1 MFTKENAA
9 TLPLIIILC
18 EFCFF
23 NINRYSDWKYALY
36 FLITLLIVP
45 VILFSTRTNSFIAI
59 QRLIDKPLNNAG
71 SYFLTQFRVIVTYI
85 RLLFLPLNQNLDYD
99 YPIAKGLMD
108 ITTLGSLSILITI
121 IISAVKLLPRYRILS
136 FGIFWF
142 FITLLPESSIMPLD
156 DVIFEHRLY
165 LPMVGYS
172 LFIVA
177 GLYYL
182 FHKKS
187 LKLIVISLL
196 ILVTFYSVLAYT
208 RNSLWKDDFTLWND
222 TVRKSPNKARPYNN
236 RGNTYKNKGDL
247 DQAISDYN
255 KAIEINPNLADA
267 YSNRGAVYQD
277 KGNLDQALSDCN
289 KAIKI
294 NPNYAEAYNNRGN
307 IYQSKGNL
315 DQALSDCNK
324 AIKINPNCAE
334 AYNNLGNAYA
344 SKGNLDQAISDY
356 NKAIEI
362 NPNDAD
368 AYYNRGIVYQNKN
381 DSNQAILNY
390 NKAIEIN
397 PNYAKAYNNRAIAYF
412 KKKEYDKSWK
422 DIYRAQMLGYKVRPE
437 FIEQLKKP
445 PEEKIKYIKD

>member
-1 MFTKENAA
+1 MSFNIKTLQNLISKLYYIKLFTVIIICSLGIITYSNTFHSPFHFDDEPYIVNNFSIRNISNLHNIWNFFPSRFITILTLALNYHFSQLNVFSYHISNLAIHLGAAILVWWLVILIFSTPIMKKGTLSKYANPIALFIALIFVSHPIQTESVTYIWQRTTSLTGFFYLFSLCFYIKSRLLKIDNNTASKWGLFYAISYIFCILIMFTKENAA

-182 FHKKS
+182 F
-187 LKLIVISLL
+187 
-196 ILVTFYSVLAYT
+196 T
-208 RNSLWKDDFTLWND
+208 
-222 TVRKSPNKARPYNN
+222 
-236 RGNTYKNKGDL
+236 KN
-247 DQAISDYN
+247 
-255 KAIEINPNLADA
+255 P
-267 YSNRGAVYQD
+267 
-277 KGNLDQALSDCN
+277 
-289 KAIKI
+289 
-294 NPNYAEAYNNRGN
+294 
-307 IYQSKGNL
+307 
-315 DQALSDCNK
+315 
-324 AIKINPNCAE
+324 
-334 AYNNLGNAYA
+334 
-344 SKGNLDQAISDY
+344 
-356 NKAIEI
+356 
-362 NPNDAD
+362 
-368 AYYNRGIVYQNKN
+368 
-381 DSNQAILNY
+381 LN
-390 NKAIEIN
+390 
-397 PNYAKAYNNRAIAYF
+397 
-412 KKKEYDKSWK
+412 
-422 DIYRAQMLGYKVRPE
+422 
-437 FIEQLKKP
+437 
-445 PEEKIKYIKD
+445 